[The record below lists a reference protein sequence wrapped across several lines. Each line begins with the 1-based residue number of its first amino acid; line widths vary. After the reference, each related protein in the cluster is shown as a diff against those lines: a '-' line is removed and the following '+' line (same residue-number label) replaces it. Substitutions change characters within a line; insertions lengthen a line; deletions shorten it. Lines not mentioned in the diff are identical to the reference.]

1 MFSAETSLELIKWGV
16 LLMWALW
23 MTLVTIYNVV
33 DALKGLGRLPGH
45 VRASSNL
52 ALIRT
57 TTAGVKLPGALIW
70 ALFWGVITW
79 ELIASLLL
87 WWAVLGG
94 GLNVATAALG
104 VSLLL
109 WAAFILVN
117 QFFMTWLTEPGVVT
131 AHRDLFAVTALSLLL
146 LRLL

>member
-1 MFSAETSLELIKWGV
+1 M
-16 LLMWALW
+16 
-23 MTLVTIYNVV
+23 
-33 DALKGLGRLPGH
+33 
-45 VRASSNL
+45 
-52 ALIRT
+52 
-57 TTAGVKLPGALIW
+57 
-70 ALFWGVITW
+70 
-79 ELIASLLL
+79 
-87 WWAVLGG
+87 LGG

>member
-57 TTAGVKLPGALIW
+57 TTAGVKLPGAMIW
-70 ALFWGVITW
+70 ALSG
-79 ELIASLLL
+79 AS
-87 WWAVLGG
+87 
-94 GLNVATAALG
+94 
-104 VSLLL
+104 S
-109 WAAFILVN
+109 
-117 QFFMTWLTEPGVVT
+117 PG
-131 AHRDLFAVTALSLLL
+131 S
-146 LRLL
+146 